1 MSNIVTNFI
10 IDIVIIDVVI
20 NRDEQE
26 TTVRKKKVVET
37 SATSRML
44 ASVATVATIATI
56 VTATTIVAIVAA
68 VETGTSVRR
77 CTCRCLPLPLL
88 PSLRDSIAN
97 AFRAFVPTR
106 ALPRST
112 RRLVR
117 ARDDVVSPVSSR
129 SPRPSRST
137 SRSIGQKC
145 DRTRNFHRFVSD
157 RSNSNSPSS
166 GRR

>member
-77 CTCRCLPLPLL
+77 CTCRCLYRC
-88 PSLRDSIAN
+88 SRRCAI
-97 AFRAFVPTR
+97 
-106 ALPRST
+106 RS
-112 RRLVR
+112 RM
-117 ARDDVVSPVSSR
+117 
-129 SPRPSRST
+129 
-137 SRSIGQKC
+137 
-145 DRTRNFHRFVSD
+145 RFA
-157 RSNSNSPSS
+157 PSS
-166 GRR
+166 LLALCLARLGDSFARGTTWFRR

>member
-1 MSNIVTNFI
+1 MSNIVTNITNII
-10 IDIVIIDVVI
+10 IDIVIIDIVI

-77 CTCRCLPLPLL
+77 CTCRCLYRC
-88 PSLRDSIAN
+88 SRRCAI
-97 AFRAFVPTR
+97 
-106 ALPRST
+106 RS
-112 RRLVR
+112 RM
-117 ARDDVVSPVSSR
+117 
-129 SPRPSRST
+129 
-137 SRSIGQKC
+137 
-145 DRTRNFHRFVSD
+145 RFA
-157 RSNSNSPSS
+157 PSS
-166 GRR
+166 LLALCLARLGDSFARGTTWFRR

>member
-1 MSNIVTNFI
+1 MSNIVTNII
-10 IDIVIIDVVI
+10 IDIVIIDIVI

-77 CTCRCLPLPLL
+77 CTCRCLYRC
-88 PSLRDSIAN
+88 SRRCAI
-97 AFRAFVPTR
+97 
-106 ALPRST
+106 RS
-112 RRLVR
+112 
-117 ARDDVVSPVSSR
+117 
-129 SPRPSRST
+129 
-137 SRSIGQKC
+137 QM
-145 DRTRNFHRFVSD
+145 RFA
-157 RSNSNSPSS
+157 PSS
-166 GRR
+166 LHALCLARLGDSFARGTTWFRR